1 MRCPSQI
8 IEIDQFEAAF
18 SVPADKREET
28 MRRFSTLMIDAG
40 QLRSYGSNGVV
51 NKAQNAFGECFA
63 VKRLRAIVN
72 ETPLPD
78 IPIAHASSGAIASF
92 RHEYESQL
100 AVSRLRGFPQL
111 FGYAMAGSDPL
122 IIMEW
127 IDGISLAD
135 AFEQLSD
142 NDRATSAAQP
152 QAANE
157 FNATSLSAA
166 NTAQPTMHQVD
177 PAIVMAIGAQLFGI
191 LANLDALA
199 ARPVHRDISPSNVM
213 IRTNQRSLNYQAA
226 QKDFDL
232 CLIDF
237 GSTTLID
244 EQNPTFTATTS
255 ILRHATPEYAP
266 PEMLTDTLPNILELR
281 QSPSID
287 VYATCSILYQELT
300 GHTPYQIGQHPGEVP
315 YLLKTHNTIEPL
327 NVSSLAPQANDPQ
340 HEEALSHACAAIMQG
355 LSVEQSERPSAADLR
370 DVFLAA
376 SGKAPLVSRDV
387 AALTV
392 EKNQV
397 GLEQNADEDS
407 SALEAFPSST
417 LITLDTLGDKASV
430 REASFVHAADPE
442 SNESSS
448 RASAPSVPHRPLF
461 SRRGFLALAGCAIV
475 AIAGG
480 SAFAALSNGANTTTD
495 AADSS
500 ASDSSNS
507 APATVAYTGGSLY
520 SARDPET
527 GLWGYLNAQ
536 RQWVIA
542 PTFQTVPGLFVE
554 GLALAKD
561 QQSTLFGYINE
572 QGEWAL
578 EPLYLKANM
587 FGEGKAFVQ
596 PSSVANDSLGG
607 WIDTKGEWAIE
618 PAFFG
623 GGVFKQGLATCRTG
637 SDNSSRWG
645 YVDETGTIVIPEQF
659 MDAGPFSDDGL
670 ALAAAHVGQYGWID
684 KQGAWAIEP
693 QYGKAASFSEGLA
706 GFMDPFSEKWGYLDK
721 TGAEV
726 IAPVFADARL
736 FKTGMAACQDAES
749 KLWGFI
755 DQRGEWTIEP
765 KFEHAGDFAH
775 GLAPAQDA
783 ETGKFGYIDDTG
795 YWVIPPQYLDVNL
808 NVME

>member
-1 MRCPSQI
+1 MPSQI
-8 IEIDQFEAAF
+8 IEIDRFEAAF

-63 VKRLRAIVN
+63 VKRLRASVN
-72 ETPLPD
+72 DTPLPD
-78 IPIAHASSGAIASF
+78 IPVAHASSGAIASF

-100 AVSRLRGFPQL
+100 AVSRLRGFPRL
-111 FGYAMAGSDPL
+111 FGYAMAGADPL

-127 IDGISLAD
+127 IEGISLAD
-135 AFEQLSD
+135 AFEQLGES
-142 NDRATSAAQP
+142 
-152 QAANE
+152 
-157 FNATSLSAA
+157 
-166 NTAQPTMHQVD
+166 D
-177 PAIVMAIGAQLFGI
+177 PAIVMAVGAQLFSI
-191 LANLDALA
+191 LANLDMLTT
-199 ARPVHRDISPSNVM
+199 RPVHRDISPSNVM
-213 IRTNQRSLNYQAA
+213 IRTNRRSLSEQAA
-226 QKDFDL
+226 QKEFDL

-281 QSPSID
+281 QSPAID
-287 VYATCSILYQELT
+287 VYAVCSILYQALT
-300 GHTPYQIGQHPGEVP
+300 GHTPYQISQHPGEIP

-327 NVSSLAPQANDPQ
+327 NASSLARWANDPQ
-340 HEEALSHACAAIMQG
+340 HEEALSCACSAIMQG
-355 LSVEQSERPSAADLR
+355 LSVEQSQRPSAADLR
-370 DVFLAA
+370 NILLIAC
-376 SGKAPLVSRDV
+376 GMAPLISREMT
-387 AALTV
+387 ALSV
-392 EKNQV
+392 ESQV
-397 GLEQNADEDS
+397 GPEQHADKS
-407 SALEAFPSST
+407 PSTFEAPPAST
-417 LITLDTLGDKASV
+417 VITLDTLGDKASV
-430 REASFVHAADPE
+430 REASFEHAVDPE
-442 SNESSS
+442 NNESLS
-448 RASAPSVPHRPLF
+448 RDSAPSAPHRPVF

-480 SAFAALSNGANTTTD
+480 GAFAALSNGANTTTD
-495 AADSS
+495 AVDSS
-500 ASDSSNS
+500 APESSTS
-507 APATVAYTGGSLY
+507 AAAPATATYTGGSLY

-542 PTFQTVPGLFVE
+542 PTFQMVPGLFVE

-578 EPLYLKANM
+578 KPHYLKANM

-607 WIDTKGEWAIE
+607 WIDTKGEWVIE

-645 YVDETGTIVIPEQF
+645 YVDETGAIVIPEQF
-659 MDAGPFSDDGL
+659 MDAGSFSDDGL
-670 ALAAAHVGQYGWID
+670 ALAAAHVGQYGWIN
-684 KQGAWAIEP
+684 KQGEWVIEP

-755 DQRGEWTIEP
+755 DQHGEWAIEP